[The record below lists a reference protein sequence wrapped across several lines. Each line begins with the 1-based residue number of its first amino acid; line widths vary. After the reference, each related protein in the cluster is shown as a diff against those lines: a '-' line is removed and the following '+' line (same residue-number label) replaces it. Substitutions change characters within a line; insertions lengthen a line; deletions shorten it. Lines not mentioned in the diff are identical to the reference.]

1 MPKSELYWKN
11 LSAKI
16 TDPTQTKNKRPDT
29 SDLERD
35 FIMEYF
41 HKDDNIVDIGSGS
54 GLIINKLYDKVSSIV
69 AIEKF
74 EGFSKYIVDSP
85 NVLVINADL
94 KDFRIR
100 RQYDG
105 VLCTGVSQCFSLEEM
120 TPIYTN
126 MFAMLKQ
133 GGYFI
138 MRMHCG
144 LKEDVIVDG
153 YSDELNTNYFA
164 SYRKLDSEI
173 QTLKDTGF
181 KDIQTFDIFPDT
193 LNVWENTRHFMFV
206 AKK

>member
-11 LSAKI
+11 LSVKI

-35 FIMEYF
+35 FILEYF
-41 HKDDNIVDIGSGS
+41 QKEDDIVDIGSGS
-54 GLIINKLYDKVSSIV
+54 GLIINKLYNNVNSII

-94 KDFRIR
+94 KDFKIR
-100 RQYDG
+100 KQFDG

-120 TPIYTN
+120 IPIYKN
-126 MFAMLKQ
+126 MFAMLKE
-133 GGYFI
+133 GGTFI

-144 LKEDVIVDG
+144 LQEDVIIDG
-153 YSDELNTNYFA
+153 YSDELQTNYFA

-173 QTLKDTGF
+173 KTLKSTGF
-181 KDIQTFDIFPDT
+181 KEIQTFDIFPDT

>member
-35 FIMEYF
+35 FILEYF
-41 HKDDNIVDIGSGS
+41 NREDDIIDIGSGS

-74 EGFSKYIVDSP
+74 EGFSKYIVESP

-94 KDFRIR
+94 KDFKIR

-105 VLCTGVSQCFSLEEM
+105 VLCTGVSQCFSLKEM
-120 TPIYTN
+120 TPIYKN

-133 GGYFI
+133 SGYFI

-144 LKEDVIVDG
+144 LNEDVIVDG
-153 YSDELNTNYFA
+153 YSEELNTNYFA